1 MMTKHIL
8 LAVSG
13 SVAAY
18 KSCELVR
25 LLKKQGHQVT
35 VALSCAAT
43 EFVGAQTFLLTPP
56 FCWVKSRFGS
66 SSRALRPRPKPDCFF
81 IMYGT
86 PIFACR
92 EGSPPRPAYMLLF
105 PCCAC
110 RKHKW
115 GRRDWELPPA
125 ARCEEWPLQRPGPGR
140 NAEPPAPPGWKIWRV
155 RQTW

>member
-43 EFVGAQTFLLTPP
+43 EFVGAQTFQALTPS
-56 FCWVKSRFGS
+56 VQTDGV
-66 SSRALRPRPKPDCFF
+66 
-81 IMYGT
+81 
-86 PIFACR
+86 
-92 EGSPPRPAYMLLF
+92 F
-105 PCCAC
+105 PSCG
-110 RKHKW
+110 K
-115 GRRDWELPPA
+115 LT
-125 ARCEEWPLQRPGPGR
+125 
-140 NAEPPAPPGWKIWRV
+140 NF
-155 RQTW
+155 